1 MGHLGFTSD
10 VVLPTRLK
18 SLFPTEERESLGTR
32 LRLKND
38 FTRKGRGGGGA
49 HVLKYSTSSS
59 QGFMGVKTR
68 TQE

>member
-18 SLFPTEERESLGTR
+18 SLFPTKERESFLTR

-38 FTRKGRGGGGA
+38 FTRKGRGGGA